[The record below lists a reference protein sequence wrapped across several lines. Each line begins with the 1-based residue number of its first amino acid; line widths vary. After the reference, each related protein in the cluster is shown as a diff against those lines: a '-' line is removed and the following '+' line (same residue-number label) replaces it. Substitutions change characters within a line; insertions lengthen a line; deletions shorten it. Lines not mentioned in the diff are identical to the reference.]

1 MKLLITLMLVS
12 ANVFANGIT
21 AKGEQSNG
29 VVIAL
34 TDEPCRIKNTF
45 AAYNIEKDGFTTNG
59 CWAADESIV
68 LIRWDGGHF
77 SSFPFAFFDPKRNTS
92 NEKDL
97 QCDGVRT
104 ARCMR

>member
-1 MKLLITLMLVS
+1 MKLLITLLLVS
-12 ANVFANGIT
+12 VNVFANGIT
-21 AKGEQSNG
+21 AKGEQANG

-34 TDEPCRIKNTF
+34 TDEPCKIKNTF

-59 CWAADESIV
+59 CWASDESIV

-77 SSFPFAFFDPKRNTS
+77 SSFPFAFFDPKRNNN

-97 QCDGVRT
+97 RCDGVRT

>member
-1 MKLLITLMLVS
+1 MKFLFLMLLVS

-21 AKGEQSNG
+21 AKGEQANG

-34 TDEPCRIKNTF
+34 TDEPCKIKESF
-45 AAYNIEKDGFTTNG
+45 SAYSIEKDGFTMNG

-77 SSFPFAFFDPKRNTS
+77 SSFPFAFFDPKRNT